1 MRFASGMGWLHRAG
15 ALLALLTAI
24 MAGGAASLTAHEADA
39 PIVVCP
45 TCPQTS
51 LAQAIAD
58 APAGS
63 TIDVRG
69 GVYPGGL
76 VIDKPLVLRGFD
88 HPVIDGGGR
97 GTVVRVTGAEVTIQG
112 FTIRGTGSNHDQ
124 EDAAIVFDGGRA
136 VVVDN
141 RIEDALF
148 GIYLKQAPGS
158 VIKNNVVLAKRVDI
172 AMRGDSIKIWYCD
185 DVVIEGNQASDG
197 RDIILWYSN
206 RALVRN
212 NAFNRSRYGLHLM
225 FSDSARIEGNSLRA
239 NSIGL
244 YIMYGRDPIIIGN
257 NLSDNRGP
265 SGGGLGFKDV
275 DRAVVEGNRFVH
287 NNIGAQVDTSPR
299 ERGIENYW
307 RDNVFAFNEV
317 GIGFMP
323 SVSHNTLTGNAFI
336 DNTEHVAIIGRGQ
349 LRDMTWAVDG
359 RGNYWSDYAGY
370 DANGDGVGDRPY
382 RAQRLFERLTDQ
394 HPELRL
400 FLFSPAAMAVDFAA
414 KAFPEVRPE
423 IKFEDPAP
431 LMAAPVSPHLP
442 PADAASQGS
451 RMILGI
457 ASTLAL
463 IGALAAIR
471 RLRPAAVPARFGLSP
486 MRARGV

>member
-1 MRFASGMGWLHRAG
+1 MRRDSGMRWPRWPTWV
-15 ALLALLTAI
+15 LALLTAI
-24 MAGGAASLTAHEADA
+24 VSGGALRLSAGAADE
-39 PIVVCP
+39 VVFVCP
-45 TCPQTS
+45 TCAETS
-51 LAQAIAD
+51 LADAVAS
-58 APAGS
+58 APAGA

-76 VIDKPLVLRGFD
+76 VIDKPLVLRGVD

-97 GTVVRVTGAEVTIQG
+97 GTVVRVVGAEVTIQG

-136 VVVDN
+136 TVIGN

-158 VIKNNVVLAKRVDI
+158 VIKNNVVLAKPVEI
-172 AMRGDSIKIWYCD
+172 AMRGDSIKVWYCD

-225 FSDSARIEGNSLRA
+225 FSDRARIEGNSLRA

-244 YIMYGRDPIIIGN
+244 YIMYGRDPVIIGN

-299 ERGIENYW
+299 ERGIENIW
-307 RDNVFAFNEV
+307 RDNVFAFNEI

-323 SVSHNTLTGNAFI
+323 SVSHNTLTGNAFL

-349 LRDMTWAVDG
+349 LKDMTWAVDG

-382 RAQRLFERLTDQ
+382 RSQRLFERLTDQ
-394 HPELRL
+394 QPELRL

-423 IKFEDPAP
+423 VKFEDPAP
-431 LMAAPVSPHLP
+431 LMSAPVSPYLP
-442 PADAASQGS
+442 PIDATSRAS
-451 RMILGI
+451 RVMLGI
-457 ASTLAL
+457 LSTLAI
-463 IGALAAIR
+463 IGVLAAIR
-471 RLRPAAVPARFGLSP
+471 RLRPATVPARLRVSP

>member
-1 MRFASGMGWLHRAG
+1 MLLGSGMRWPLRP
-15 ALLALLTAI
+15 ALVLALL
-24 MAGGAASLTAHEADA
+24 MAAVTGGALRLSAGAADA
-39 PIVVCP
+39 PVLVCP
-45 TCPQTS
+45 TCAQTS
-51 LAQAIAD
+51 LAEAVAA
-58 APAGS
+58 APAGA
-63 TIDVRG
+63 TIEVRG

-76 VIDKPLVLRGFD
+76 VIDKPLVLRGVD

-97 GTVVRVTGAEVTIQG
+97 GTVVRVVGADVTIQG
-112 FTIRGTGSNHDQ
+112 LTIRGTGTNHDQ

-136 VVVDN
+136 TVIDN

-148 GIYLKQAPGS
+148 GIYLKRAHGS
-158 VIKNNVVLAKRVDI
+158 VIKNNIVLAKRVEI

-244 YIMYGRDPIIIGN
+244 YIMYGRDPVIIGN

-307 RDNVFAFNEV
+307 RDNVFAFNEI

-323 SVSHNTLTGNAFI
+323 SVSHNTLTGNAFL

-349 LRDMTWAVDG
+349 LKDMTWAVDG

-382 RAQRLFERLTDQ
+382 RSQRLFERLTDQ

-423 IKFEDPAP
+423 VKFEDPAP
-431 LMAAPVSPHLP
+431 LMAAPVSPYLP
-442 PADAASQGS
+442 PVDAASEGS
-451 RMILGI
+451 RVTLGI
-457 ASTLAL
+457 VSTLAL
-463 IGALAAIR
+463 IGVVFFIL
-471 RLRPAAVPARFGLSP
+471 RLRPATVTARRRLAT